1 METSKL
7 VTSEQAVQVIMDGD
21 TIATG
26 GFAEELALALRK
38 RFDETK
44 SPKDIYF
51 GLCSRSRRWKR
62 KRFK

>member
-26 GFAEELALALRK
+26 GFVGSGFAEELALALRK
-38 RFDETK
+38 RFD
-44 SPKDIYF
+44 
-51 GLCSRSRRWKR
+51 
-62 KRFK
+62 